1 MIGAQILA
9 LLFVLWM
16 VYFSYLHFRRREFT
30 IYEFLFWMIVWA
42 GLAFIAI
49 FPHRINF
56 LLKTFSISRTF
67 DFVVVVG
74 ISILFGLMFRNY
86 VLLRRME
93 RRIEDLVRRQSLTG
107 SEEKT
112 SDHDA

>member
-1 MIGAQILA
+1 MIGAQLLA

-30 IYEFLFWMIVWA
+30 LVEFIFWMLIWG
-42 GLAFIAI
+42 GLAFIAV
-49 FPHRINF
+49 FPHRITF

-74 ISILFGLMFRNY
+74 ISVLFGLTFRNY
-86 VLLRRME
+86 VLLRRTE
-93 RRIEDLVRRQSLTG
+93 RRIEDLVRRQSLNG
-107 SEEKT
+107 GEGKT
-112 SDHDA
+112 VKHDR